1 MHRTISPAPG
11 VNTCC
16 TASDMEKTPIVLLIA
31 AALGCLA
38 GCRTAT
44 VHSAQQA
51 LPSASEHTVPEM
63 RGFWLSADSCGGE
76 EEAVRVCLRQSMDEA
91 VRQGCNVVFWRS
103 SGAVQPGGYLAE
115 AIETAH
121 DHGLSFFL
129 VLPLLQPA
137 GSNAKL
143 PFPEVKRSL
152 RLETGG
158 FVLNHPLD
166 GLCFEIP
173 GQWDEPFNY
182 SGFISVDYDRDS
194 TSGDI
199 TTWFERRV
207 TDLIEDAAVGAML
220 VKPYMVLSVATA
232 ADRPAPIVSEWL
244 RSGIMDVAIA
254 GVHGSGAVQASARY
268 LYPEEVRYGGRWKQ
282 TSHSQIAGLN
292 LSGIFQGN
300 AVGKQVTL
308 LPGGRVKIADAEG
321 FIGIIAQVPDTLRL
335 ETKSGIIPVPTRY
348 WSTPYRYDVMADGSV
363 SRRAPWV
370 EIRRMPAEHSVDS
383 TFALLCRAAYPA
395 AVFID
400 GEAVKQYKT
409 GVFFKD
415 VALKSGPNRIRVS
428 VTMPDGQNI
437 FYEPELIRVSHS
449 PRSPLPLWIDRNSVE
464 PAMDLELQGDDA
476 IRVRFRG
483 SPGQEGRVELV
494 PGGPAW
500 SCSRI
505 DFSDY
510 ALYDAEVPLNGLR
523 TGQDY
528 RMAYTLS
535 AVSSNRE
542 IEPHS
547 IVSDA
552 VLRIRESGN
561 FPLVRVTGEHA
572 RLTYN
577 LGAPRLGGPIRSEL
591 GPGVVFKS
599 DGIFGDNYRI
609 RLSRSELG
617 FIDQREVELLS
628 GAAVAPSFRITG
640 MSCGP
645 SDGAD
650 VLAIPYP
657 EPVPYEVHPDP
668 HARRISI
675 VLFGVETSSTWIT
688 HRAGLRVIDQITWEQ
703 SDPGTY
709 RIHVNL
715 NTDRIWGYGIRVEGG
730 RLVFSVRHPPVFDP
744 HGAKPMAGLKI
755 ALEAGHGGSNPGA
768 IGLSGLLEKDI
779 NLDLSL
785 RIGELCREMGAA
797 VVQVREGDGDMTL
810 IERRDKAV
818 NSGADMLISIHA
830 NSAGGGYLRVSG
842 TSTYY
847 HNPFWAPLART
858 IYDRLLQLGLDEF
871 GVVGSFNYTV
881 TRLSQMPAVLV
892 EQAFMSHAEDEEKLA
907 DPEFRRLMAV
917 QIAEGIVDFLKKHV
931 SEADRR

>member
-1 MHRTISPAPG
+1 
-11 VNTCC
+11 
-16 TASDMEKTPIVLLIA
+16 MEKTPIVLLIA
-31 AALGCLA
+31 ATLGCLA
-38 GCRTAT
+38 ACRTAT
-44 VHSAQQA
+44 IHPAQHGPA
-51 LPSASEHTVPEM
+51 SASERTVPEM

-103 SGAVQPGGYLAE
+103 SGAVQPGAYLAD

-137 GSNAKL
+137 DSNATL
-143 PFPEVKRSL
+143 AFPAVKRSF
-152 RLETGG
+152 RLETLS
-158 FVLNHPLD
+158 FVVDYSLD
-166 GLCFEIP
+166 GLCFEMP
-173 GQWDEPFNY
+173 EQWNEPFGY
-182 SGFISVDYDRDS
+182 AGFRPADYD
-194 TSGDI
+194 GDGPPGDF

-207 TDLIEDAAVGAML
+207 TDLLEDAAADVML
-220 VKPYMVLSVATA
+220 VKPYMVLSAVTA
-232 ADRPAPIVSEWL
+232 AERPPPIVSDWL
-244 RSGIMDVAIA
+244 RSGIIDVSIA
-254 GVHGSGAVQASARY
+254 GVQGSGAVRPSVRY
-268 LYPEEVRYGGRWKQ
+268 QYPKEVRYAGRWKQ
-282 TSHSQIAGLN
+282 TSFSEIAGLN
-292 LSGIFQGN
+292 LSGIFEGD
-300 AVGKQVTL
+300 AKEKQVTVF
-308 LPGGRVKIADAEG
+308 PGGRVKIADAEG
-321 FIGIIAQVPDTLRL
+321 FIGIIARMPDTLRL
-335 ETKSGIIPVPTRY
+335 ETKSGIIPIPTRY

-370 EIRRMPAEHSVDS
+370 EIPRMPQEHSVDS

-400 GEAVKQYKT
+400 GEQVKQYKT

-415 VALKSGPNRIRVS
+415 VDLKAGPNRIRVS
-428 VTMPDGQNI
+428 VTMPDGQTT
-437 FYEPELIRVSHS
+437 FYEPELIRVPHS
-449 PRSPLPLWIDRNSVE
+449 PRSPLPLWIDRNSAE
-464 PAMDLELQGDDA
+464 PAVDLELQGDDA
-476 IRVRFRG
+476 IRVRFHG
-483 SPGQEGRVELV
+483 SPGQEGKVALV
-494 PGGPAW
+494 PDGPVW
-500 SCSRI
+500 SCSRT

-510 ALYDAEVPLNGLR
+510 GQYEAEVPLSALR
-523 TGQDY
+523 PGQDY
-528 RMAYTLS
+528 RFTYTLS
-535 AVSSNRE
+535 AISTNRE

-547 IVSDA
+547 MTSDA

-561 FPLVRVTGEHA
+561 FPLVRVKSDHA

-577 LGAPRLGGPIRSEL
+577 LGAPRLGGPIRSEFS
-591 GPGVVFKS
+591 PGVVLRS

-609 RLSRSELG
+609 RLSGSERG
-617 FIDQREVELLS
+617 FIDRGEVELLS
-628 GAAVAPSFRITG
+628 GAAVVPSFRITG

-668 HARRISI
+668 QARRISI

-703 SDPGTY
+703 TDPGTY
-709 RIHVNL
+709 RIHINL
-715 NTDRIWGYGIRVEGG
+715 NTDRIWGYRIRVEGS
-730 RLVFSVRHPPVFDP
+730 RLVFSLRHPPAFDP
-744 HGAKPMAGLKI
+744 YGAKPLAGLKI

-785 RIGELCREMGAA
+785 SVGALCRELGAE
-797 VVQVREGDGDMTL
+797 VVQVREGDTDMTL
-810 IERRDKAV
+810 IERREKAV

-830 NSAGGGYLRVSG
+830 NSAGGGYLRVAG

-907 DPEFRRLMAV
+907 DPEFRRLMAS
-917 QIAEGIVDFLKKHV
+917 QIVVGIVDFLKKHV
-931 SEADRR
+931 SEADGL